1 MLSVIVIAILSLL
14 SIPAFSVIQHSGAQ
28 PGSAITIEESESEPT
43 SVSVSVEDILQG
55 VWRVSYLDDDMNPV
69 SLGIL
74 LIDSTEYQFIHF
86 SDVSIPSWY
95 SSRFSFVRNLHGSV
109 EFEYLPETGQTGSNI
124 SARPDDSLS
133 EFNNRATLVTCQ
145 FDEGEK
151 FYIILDLDGMELY
164 FHGSMSEIQLYHIS
178 KNIRNQSD
186 DLK

>member
-1 MLSVIVIAILSLL
+1 MYEIIVVILSLMNT
-14 SIPAFSVIQHSGAQ
+14 PAFSDIQHSGIQ
-28 PGSAITIEESESEPT
+28 PGSIIAIEENESEST
-43 SVSVSVEDILQG
+43 LVSIAVEDILQG

-95 SSRFSFVRNLHGSV
+95 SSRFNFIRNLHGSV
-109 EFEYLPETGQTGSNI
+109 EFGYLPESGQTGSNV
-124 SARPDDSLS
+124 SARPDDNLS

-164 FHGSMSEIQLYHIS
+164 FHGMISEIQLYHIY
-178 KNIRNQSD
+178 KNI
-186 DLK
+186 